1 MKVGWLVF
9 NVNYLALMVLFP
21 GFEVLS
27 SKLRKLDLSG
37 NRFNDKS
44 ILSCLTGLS
53 TLESLDLSANGLT
66 AGSGS
71 FYGNLLII
79 FLWNILLVWFFSM
92 RLFPSNMLLRNIM
105 QVSRSCHQ
113 GWKSWR
119 TISNWIFISQV
130 FGSIR

>member
-9 NVNYLALMVLFP
+9 NVNYLALMILFP

-44 ILSCLTGLS
+44 ILSCFNGLS
-53 TLESLDLSANGLT
+53 TLKSLDLSFNMLT

-79 FLWNILLVWFFSM
+79 
-92 RLFPSNMLLRNIM
+92 
-105 QVSRSCHQ
+105 
-113 GWKSWR
+113 
-119 TISNWIFISQV
+119 
-130 FGSIR
+130 

>member
-79 FLWNILLVWFFSM
+79 FL
-92 RLFPSNMLLRNIM
+92 
-105 QVSRSCHQ
+105 
-113 GWKSWR
+113 
-119 TISNWIFISQV
+119 
-130 FGSIR
+130 